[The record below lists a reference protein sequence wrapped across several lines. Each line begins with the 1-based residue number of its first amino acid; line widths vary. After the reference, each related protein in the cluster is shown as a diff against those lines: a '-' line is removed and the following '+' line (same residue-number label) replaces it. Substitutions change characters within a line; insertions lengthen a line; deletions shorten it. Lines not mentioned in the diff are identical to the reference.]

1 MCNILNANSLIV
13 KSLKCC
19 SVSDNTCGTQK
30 NERIKIPNGLIL
42 DYNQVY
48 RLKWKS

>member
-13 KSLKCC
+13 KSLKC
-19 SVSDNTCGTQK
+19 SVLDNTCGTQK
-30 NERIKIPNGLIL
+30 NERIKIPIGLIL